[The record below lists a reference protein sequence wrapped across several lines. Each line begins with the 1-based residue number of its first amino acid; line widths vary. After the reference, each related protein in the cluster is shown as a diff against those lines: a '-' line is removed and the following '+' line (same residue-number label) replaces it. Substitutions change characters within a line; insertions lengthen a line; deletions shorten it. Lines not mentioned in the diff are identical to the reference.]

1 MSIVQLTKDDCE
13 AVVTQLKTGKT
24 IKEVAT
30 DLQISVEMATCAVR
44 KWPEL
49 SRSRPIFR
57 LF

>member
-1 MSIVQLTKDDCE
+1 MSIVQLTRDDCE
-13 AVVTQLKTGKT
+13 AVVTQLRNGKT
-24 IKEVAT
+24 LKEVAA

-49 SRSRPIFR
+49 SNSHKLFR

>member
-13 AVVTQLKTGKT
+13 AVVTQLKNGKT
-24 IKEVAT
+24 IKEVAA
-30 DLQISVEMATCAVR
+30 DLQISVEMAACAVR

-49 SRSRPIFR
+49 SKSRLMFG